1 MLGAGPVARGNGG
14 KPPAGEWERWER
26 GVVADSEVMPPSAV
40 PPPPPPS
47 GPRDRAGDNA
57 AALAELAED
66 YHRLQMSADPL
77 LATYY
82 GLDVHRDRL
91 PDLTEAGRGRVR
103 DDTAALRHRVGR
115 IDPSRLSPTEET
127 SRVMLLRLM
136 GDDLAALDGRWSA
149 RSVDDFA
156 FAPSAEL
163 LYHLGRTQVLDD
175 GHGHAHVRRLAAVG
189 AFLDGALEEHRR
201 AVADRMTPT
210 ARGVAE
216 AVERVRRVAVTPAGT
231 SPLLA
236 PLSDRGPLVREQAA
250 NAYREVVV
258 PALHRY
264 ADGLQR
270 DVAPSARPDDRAG
283 LCWTDDG
290 AEVYGAMLSHFTTL
304 DRPDPAGIH
313 QQGLAIVA
321 ALQEEIAEVGQ
332 RLLGLSDPAAI
343 TERLLNDPSLD
354 YADPSEIVPHAQA
367 IFDRAAEAAG
377 AVIGRLPT
385 TPCIVKPVPEDE
397 TGAGAA
403 FYDPPTPARPH
414 GIYWVNIVDPRLH
427 RYEAEATAFHE
438 AAPGHHTQLGLQ
450 AELDLPAFRRIGTFL
465 SGYGE
470 GWGLYTERLA
480 DELGWYSGDL
490 DRLGMLATDMMR
502 ACRLVLD
509 TGLHHHG
516 WSRQQA
522 IEWFTAHAPLS
533 AELIVSEVDRY
544 IVYPGQ
550 ACSYM
555 LGRLEIQRLRAA
567 ATRQLGGRFDLS
579 GFHDTILGE
588 GAVPLAALQ
597 PMVDRWVDSRAQPTV
612 AQGSAQAGGGG
623 G

>member
-1 MLGAGPVARGNGG
+1 M
-14 KPPAGEWERWER
+14 
-26 GVVADSEVMPPSAV
+26 ADSADMPSPAV
-40 PPPPPPS
+40 PPPPPSAALPDD
-47 GPRDRAGDNA
+47 PARDNA
-57 AALAELAED
+57 KALAELAEA
-66 YHRLQMSADPL
+66 YHQLQMSADPL
-77 LATYY
+77 MATYY

-91 PDLTEAGRGRVR
+91 PDTTAEGRDRVR
-103 DDTAALRHRVGR
+103 RETAALRHRVGR
-115 IDPSRLSPTEET
+115 IDPAGLSPTEET
-127 SRVMLLRLM
+127 TRLVLLRLT

-156 FAPSAEL
+156 FGPSAEL

-175 GHGHAHVRRLAAVG
+175 VHGHEHVRRLAAVG
-189 AFLDGALEEHRR
+189 AYLDGALAEHRR
-201 AVADRMTPT
+201 AVADGMTPT

-216 AVERVRRVAVTPAGT
+216 AVRRVRRVAGTPAET

-236 PLSDRGPLVREQAA
+236 PLSDRDPVVRAQAA

-264 ADGLQR
+264 ADGLER
-270 DVAPSARPDDRAG
+270 HVAPGARPDDRSG

-304 DRPDPAGIH
+304 DRPDPAAIH
-313 QQGLAIVA
+313 DQGLEIVS

-332 RLLGLSDPAAI
+332 RLMGLSDPAAI
-343 TERLLNDPSLD
+343 SERLLNDPSLD

-367 IFDRAAEAAG
+367 ICDRAAEAAR
-377 AVIGRLPT
+377 AVFGRLPT

-403 FYDPPTPARPH
+403 FYDPPTPSRPH
-414 GIYWVNIVDPRLH
+414 GIYWVNTVDPRLH

-533 AELIVSEVDRY
+533 PELIVSEVDRY
-544 IVYPGQ
+544 IAYPGQ

-555 LGRLEIQRLRAA
+555 LGRLEIVRLRAQ
-567 ATRQLGGRFDLS
+567 ATEQLGDRFDLS

-588 GAVPLAALQ
+588 GAVPLAVLQ
-597 PMVDRWVDSRAQPTV
+597 PMVDRWVASLV
-612 AQGSAQAGGGG
+612 E
-623 G
+623 